1 MYHLL
6 FLEEDQETIDK
17 IVVPLLNGTDF
28 EKHLYSE
35 DLSLKD
41 ESKVIVYLPHQLLK
55 NFLLK
60 AAAHKWEIGVLPHP
74 KSTYVQRGLGTSA
87 NIERALNNIMDNK
100 KSTTIDLI
108 TCNGQPIF
116 QSLKTGNV
124 FLIEEEEVQANLFAQ
139 VFRIIKNIWGWGS
152 LSHKSFNFSNGEEK
166 IISTSALGVIVLAHA
181 GASVLSNRSK
191 NTGSVNNGFL
201 NLLIL
206 SPQSI
211 FEMLFF
217 LVKSILPGVKLDLS
231 NIDFIGYIKT
241 KQIEIKSS
249 KEIEYSIDGEKF
261 NAESIKLNVQPKA
274 LNLMQPSIFANAE
287 STDDKNSFKTG
298 GLPTGSQK
306 EELIKNTMSWLPRAA
321 LDEFKELFTVLR
333 ENAKTTPSFIV
344 LMALSTMMAAFGLY
358 GNSSPVIIGA
368 MILAPLM
375 APIISFS
382 MAMVRYD
389 VSILKTSVKTIIYGT
404 LMALAFSAFVS
415 LIIPLQKVTSEMSAR
430 MYPTLLDL
438 GIAVAAGVA
447 GAYAH
452 AKEEVAKSL
461 AGVAIAV
468 ALVPPIAVAGIGIG
482 WLDWPIFSGAFL
494 LYLTNLSGI
503 IMSAGLTFLILGYA
517 PFTRAKRGLLY
528 SFLILAIICI
538 PLSFSF
544 KKIMTEAEVSK
555 LLEGY
560 TYNEVTMSDISVR
573 PGKPIRI
580 SMKLVS
586 SKGLSDL
593 EIKDIKKDIEQRL
606 DRKIKLEIVTATLF

>member
-6 FLEEDQETIDK
+6 FQQEDQEIIDNT
-17 IVVPLLNGTDF
+17 VVPLLNGAEF
-28 EKHLYSE
+28 EKSIYNEELNFKS
-35 DLSLKD
+35 
-41 ESKVIVYLPHQLLK
+41 ESKIIAYLPHQALK
-55 NFLLK
+55 DFLLK
-60 AAAHKWEIGVLPHP
+60 SAEIKLEIGILPHP
-74 KSTYVQRGLGTSA
+74 KSKYIQQGLGTSA
-87 NIERALNNIMDNK
+87 NLEKALEKILDNE
-100 KSTTIDLI
+100 KSTPIDLI

-124 FLIEEEEVQANLFAQ
+124 FLIDEEEVQSNLFVQ
-139 VFRIIKNIWGWGS
+139 VFRIFKNIWNWGS
-152 LSHKSFNFSNGEEK
+152 LSHKAYNLSNGDEK
-166 IISTSALGVIVLAHA
+166 IINTSALGIIVLAHA
-181 GASVLSNRSK
+181 GSAALYNRSK
-191 NTGSVNNGFL
+191 NTGSTNNGFL

-217 LVKSILPGVKLDLS
+217 LVKSIIPGVKLDLS

-249 KEIEYSIDGEKF
+249 ADFEYSVDGDKF
-261 NAESIKLNVQPKA
+261 KSDQIYLNVMPKA
-274 LNLMQPSIFANAE
+274 LNLMQPSIFSNAPT
-287 STDDKNSFKTG
+287 TDEKNSFKIES
-298 GLPTGSQK
+298 LPTGSQK
-306 EELIKNTMSWLPRAA
+306 EELIRNTMSWLPRAT

-333 ENAKTTPSFIV
+333 ENAKTTTSFIV
-344 LMALSTMMAAFGLY
+344 LMALSTMMATFGLY

-375 APIISFS
+375 TPIISFS

-389 VSILKTSVKTIIYGT
+389 ASILKTSIKTILYGT
-404 LMALAFSAFVS
+404 LMALLFSAFVS
-415 LIIPLQKVTSEMSAR
+415 LLIPLQKVTTEMSAR

-438 GIAVAAGVA
+438 GVAVAAGIA

-452 AKEEVAKSL
+452 AKEEIAKSL

-482 WLDWPIFSGAFL
+482 WLDWSLFSGAFL

-503 IMSAGLTFLILGYA
+503 IVAAGFTFLLLGFA

-528 SFLILAIICI
+528 SFIILVIICI

-544 KKIMTEAEVSK
+544 RKIMTEAEISK
-555 LLEGY
+555 SLEGY
-560 TYNEVTMSDISVR
+560 TINDITMTDVSVR
-573 PGKPIRI
+573 PGKPIHI
-580 SMKLVS
+580 SMHLVS
-586 SKGLSDL
+586 TKTLTD
-593 EIKDIKKDIEQRL
+593 EDIRHIKSDIEQRL
-606 DRKIKLEIVTATLF
+606 NREIQLEVITATLF

>member
-17 IVVPLLNGTDF
+17 IVTPLLSGTDF
-28 EKHLYSE
+28 EKNLYTE
-35 DLSLKD
+35 DLTFKD
-41 ESKVIVYLPHQLLK
+41 ESKVIAYLPHQLLK
-55 NFLLK
+55 NFLMN
-60 AAAHKWEIGVLPHP
+60 AATQKWEIGVLPHP

-87 NIERALNNIMDNK
+87 NIERALNNIMDSK
-100 KSTTIDLI
+100 KSTSVDLI

-124 FLIEEEEVQANLFAQ
+124 FLIEEEKVQANLFVQ
-139 VFRIIKNIWGWGS
+139 VFRIFKNIWSWGS
-152 LSHKSFNFSNGEEK
+152 LSHKTYNFSNGEEK
-166 IISTSALGVIVLAHA
+166 IINTSALGVIVLAHA
-181 GASVLSNRSK
+181 GGAALAERSK
-191 NTGSVNNGFL
+191 NTGSINSGFL

-217 LVKSILPGVKLDLS
+217 LVKSIVPGVKLDLS

-241 KQIEIKSS
+241 RQIEIKSS
-249 KEIEYSIDGEKF
+249 AEFEYSIDGEKF
-261 NAESIKLNVQPKA
+261 KSESINLNVQPKA
-274 LNLMQPSIFANAE
+274 LNLMQPSIFANATT
-287 STDDKNSFKTG
+287 SDDKNSFKIG

-389 VSILKTSVKTIIYGT
+389 VSILKTSVKTILYGT
-404 LMALAFSAFVS
+404 LMALLFSAFVS
-415 LIIPLQKVTSEMSAR
+415 LIIPLQKVTTEMSAR

-438 GIAVAAGVA
+438 GIAVAAGIA

-452 AKEEVAKSL
+452 AKEEIAKSL

-468 ALVPPIAVAGIGIG
+468 ALVPPIAVAGIGFG
-482 WLDWPIFSGAFL
+482 WLDWAIFSGAFL

-503 IMSAGLTFLILGYA
+503 IMAAGLTFLILGYA

-528 SFLILAIICI
+528 SFLILLIICI

-544 KKIMTEAEVSK
+544 KKIMTEAEISK

-560 TYNEVTMSDISVR
+560 TYNEITMTEVSVR
-573 PGKPIRI
+573 PGKTIHI

-586 SKGLSDL
+586 SKILD
-593 EIKDIKKDIEQRL
+593 EEEKRAIKKDIEQRL
-606 DRKIKLEIVTATLF
+606 DREIKLEIVTATLL